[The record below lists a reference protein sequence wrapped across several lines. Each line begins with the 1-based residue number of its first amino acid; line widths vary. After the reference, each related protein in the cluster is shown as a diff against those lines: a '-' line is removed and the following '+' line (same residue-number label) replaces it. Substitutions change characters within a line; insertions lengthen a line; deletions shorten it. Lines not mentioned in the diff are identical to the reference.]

1 MSSYWKQSLW
11 IGGIY
16 WIISQFFSM
25 AGSLQSS
32 LIDAGLSV
40 LLLLFLIPMN
50 WLQPIKGIDRAIRK
64 APVISTLLVSVGW
77 VPYAIAVIFIV
88 NALAAVWIV
97 MAGPQYEYHLI
108 TLVNTIIIVTNLRYL
123 ITILTILTA
132 VFMILV
138 RHKSIAGCLDKHYK
152 LTADDGCDAVAVEP
166 AVAASAKSLY
176 ACKEAA
182 KERKAEDKPVAKKMP
197 AVKSAGRK
205 KTTAPE
211 KKTVKAKPAKA
222 AVKKT
227 ASKPAAAAGE
237 VKPKAKAGEEAVTA
251 ETKTTATK
259 APRGLRVKTKPAG
272 KTKKTP
278 QKKPETK

>member
-197 AVKSAGRK
+197 AVKSAGRT
-205 KTTAPE
+205 KTAVSE

-251 ETKTTATK
+251 TKTTAMK

>member
-182 KERKAEDKPVAKKMP
+182 KECKAEDKTVTKKAP

-251 ETKTTATK
+251 TKTTATK
-259 APRGLRVKTKPAG
+259 APRGSRAKTKPAG

>member
-77 VPYAIAVIFIV
+77 VPYAIAVI
-88 NALAAVWIV
+88 
-97 MAGPQYEYHLI
+97 
-108 TLVNTIIIVTNLRYL
+108 

-205 KTTAPE
+205 KTAVSE
-211 KKTVKAKPAKA
+211 KKTVKAKPVKA

-227 ASKPAAAAGE
+227 ASKPAAATGK
-237 VKPKAKAGEEAVTA
+237 VKSKAKVGEEEAVTA
-251 ETKTTATK
+251 ETKTVATK
-259 APRGLRVKTKPAG
+259 AQHGSRAKTKPAG
-272 KTKKTP
+272 KAKKTP
-278 QKKPETK
+278 QKKPEAK